1 MRIKLVRLR
10 VVLVV
15 RSPSTVMLSPET
27 KLAWLR
33 HRPRTVG
40 ITSFCYALPFLWGGW
55 PLWLV
60 QAYLS
65 FQSDYVLTGRRSW
78 FHVAD
83 RVLASS
89 QVVLFLTLSAITD
102 PPVHEVV
109 AAAAALAAY
118 ALSCHGIRIRKERT
132 YVLGH
137 TAWHAIGSA
146 GLVATSARHCELS
159 LLPTCD
165 ARRWFAV
172 LPCACGQLYVYAA
185 LAIFCGAVLASL
197 GSMTRFR
204 PAVAIV
210 LI

>member
-1 MRIKLVRLR
+1 MTLVLSFA
-10 VVLVV
+10 V
-15 RSPSTVMLSPET
+15 RPMLSPET
-27 KLAWLR
+27 KLDWLT
-33 HRPRTVG
+33 HRPWSVG
-40 ITSFCYALPFLWGGW
+40 ITSLCYALPFLWGGW

-65 FQSDYVLTGRRSW
+65 MQSDYVLTGRRSW

-83 RVLASS
+83 RVLAST

-118 ALSCHGIRIRKERT
+118 ALSCYGIRIRKERT

-137 TAWHAIGSA
+137 TAWHVFGGV

-185 LAIFCGAVLASL
+185 LAIFCSAVLASL